1 MTPLGA
7 ELRNIRR
14 GLGLT
19 LKDHAQR
26 VGISPA
32 YLSALEHGH
41 RSAPTREMLKRITS
55 ALELDTEMTQQIHG
69 LREVSR
75 PDVTIRTGGLPPSA
89 TELANLLAQNIH
101 HLSSDELGMC
111 VDMLRQKVES
121 AGANGSMQQTA
132 RS

>member
-7 ELRNIRR
+7 ALRNVRR

-19 LKDHAQR
+19 LKDHARR

-41 RSAPTREMLKRITS
+41 RSAPTTQMLDRITT
-55 ALELDTEMTQQIHG
+55 ALDVDKDLAQQFQE

-89 TELANLLAQNIH
+89 TELANLLARNIH
-101 HLSSDELGMC
+101 HLSDDELTRC
-111 VDMLRQKVES
+111 VDMLRRKGE
-121 AGANGSMQQTA
+121 AAERGGSMQQTA
-132 RS
+132 HS